1 MRKLL
6 LFLSLILLVGCSSED
21 LAPRIVISNTAN
33 AYIVGASVGETV
45 EFEFTSST
53 SWVLTEVPKELSVSA
68 NSGGKGKNKIV
79 VKTKVANNTEV
90 IIKYSL
96 KISSSYG
103 EKQDEKIIIV
113 EQLPKSLL
121 SLSPSINQLIG
132 FRAGEEFHLSFSCA
146 ASWSVTDVPDGIKLS
161 VTSGDEG
168 DNEVVVSTTH
178 VNNSN
183 ETKKYTFTIKSEY
196 GNVKEEVDVTVEQ
209 LSAFTLEQ
217 TIYKIDSEG
226 GKINVVFTYNGN
238 ETYSGSNLPPL
249 ALLYDTEEGPR
260 MIGDDTDTNSAP
272 ELGKTRSIKLVWSI
286 PVRKN
291 TSKETRSCSLWIAL
305 MDPKNQ
311 DSMDG
316 VVATTTEFVF
326 VQTGTDYEDRDV
338 DYTNDGKV
346 STLQTHTKGQGIP
359 VVLTGDGFLD
369 THIAAG
375 TFDDVMKMAYK
386 YLFSVEPM
394 KSLKDYFDVYSVTA
408 VSKESHFT
416 AHSETAFNLRFSSE
430 TTEITGDRDR
440 IMSYVQ
446 KVDGL
451 STDSSDKTGYFK
463 YYNTLVIV
471 IANVDR
477 YAGTC
482 EVHLSSPLSGVSTG
496 YSVAYV
502 PMAVAKNHQGIGMEH
517 LLHHEAIGHG
527 FGKLDDE
534 YSYVESGRITDEELK
549 DLEKK
554 YELRAYLNTDVKSD
568 VKQTHWAH
576 LAADTHYGAEA
587 LGAYEGAHTFYKGVY
602 RPTRTSIMDDNTGG
616 FNAPSRE
623 LIYKRAM
630 MIANGGEF
638 TYKYED
644 FQSFDK
650 PVWSTYVSTR
660 SVSPWQE
667 SKRLSLPPLAR
678 PRVIYED

>member
-6 LFLSLILLVGCSSED
+6 FFLSFILLVGCSSED
-21 LAPRIVISNTAN
+21 PDPSIVLSNTAST
-33 AYIVGASVGETV
+33 YHVGFRAGEAV
-45 EFEFTSST
+45 ELEFTSTTPWIISKVPEGLNIST
-53 SWVLTEVPKELSVSA
+53 T
-68 NSGGKGKNKIV
+68 SGKKGTHKIV
-79 VKTKVANNTEV
+79 VKT
-90 IIKYSL
+90 
-96 KISSSYG
+96 
-103 EKQDEKIIIV
+103 
-113 EQLPKSLL
+113 
-121 SLSPSINQLIG
+121 
-132 FRAGEEFHLSFSCA
+132 A
-146 ASWSVTDVPDGIKLS
+146 A
-161 VTSGDEG
+161 E
-168 DNEVVVSTTH
+168 NST
-178 VNNSN
+178 N
-183 ETKKYTFTIKSEY
+183 ETKRHTFTITGAY
-196 GNVKEEVDVTVEQ
+196 GDKQDKKTITIEQ
-209 LSAFTLEQ
+209 ISAFTMEK
-217 TIYKIDSEG
+217 TSYKIDAEG
-226 GKINVVFTYNGN
+226 GDIDVIFTYNGD
-238 ETYSGSNLPPL
+238 EAYSGSNLPPL
-249 ALLYDTEEGPR
+249 ALLLDTAEGPQ
-260 MIGDDTDTNSAP
+260 MIGSSDDAKPAP
-272 ELGKTRSIKLVWSI
+272 RLGNTRSIDLVWSI

-446 KVDGL
+446 KVGGL

-667 SKRLSLPPLAR
+667 SKRHSLPPLAR